1 MQTAYKFLPL
11 VFSAG
16 IFDRLRGFADLSLDE
31 KGVSCT
37 SEGVSTRVD
46 FADVVQ
52 IESDGN
58 ALSFVCSD
66 LRKVCV
72 RFPKRNQ
79 EAATLVQRLY
89 AEFGQYCEFF
99 RQLENLGPEENF
111 SRFVKCFSFLG
122 QPYVRALDFLIAF
135 SAQDNFSD
143 IHFEPLAEMVKITF
157 RCRGRVVCPGEL
169 PLSFYQRLLAR
180 IKFLSGCLT
189 HVDDKAQEGAFRDER
204 TGSDIRVSCFPTDL
218 GERLSLRFIQ
228 ALRFKTLDDLGWQ
241 PQALALWR
249 RMLSSPS
256 GLFIISGQVGSG
268 KTTAM
273 YAGLSELANRDAQL
287 RVVTIEDPVEARI
300 AGICQSSLDSMKD
313 LGLAQAF
320 KHMLRQDPDVIALGE
335 IRDRECLKEALQAG
349 LSGHRVFATFHAGRG
364 SETIARIKQM
374 GVEDYLVLQGLKG
387 IIHLELK
394 YENGQAQ
401 AAAEIIDP
409 GAERG

>member
-1 MQTAYKFLPL
+1 MAQ
-11 VFSAG
+11 
-16 IFDRLRGFADLSLDE
+16 
-31 KGVSCT
+31 
-37 SEGVSTRVD
+37 
-46 FADVVQ
+46 
-52 IESDGN
+52 N
-58 ALSFVCSD
+58 AE
-66 LRKVCV
+66 
-72 RFPKRNQ
+72 FPKR
-79 EAATLVQRLY
+79 
-89 AEFGQYCEFF
+89 
-99 RQLENLGPEENF
+99 
-111 SRFVKCFSFLG
+111 
-122 QPYVRALDFLIAF
+122 
-135 SAQDNFSD
+135 
-143 IHFEPLAEMVKITF
+143 
-157 RCRGRVVCPGEL
+157 
-169 PLSFYQRLLAR
+169 SFY
-180 IKFLSGCLT
+180 
-189 HVDDKAQEGAFRDER
+189 
-204 TGSDIRVSCFPTDL
+204 
-218 GERLSLRFIQ
+218 
-228 ALRFKTLDDLGWQ
+228 
-241 PQALALWR
+241 
-249 RMLSSPS
+249 
-256 GLFIISGQVGSG
+256 IISGQVGSG